1 MEKTPEGLEIV
12 LRFFADFSPIQLQ
25 QLAALEDLYREW
37 NAQINVISR
46 KDIDSLY
53 EKHVLHSLAIAAV
66 FSLRPGMEVI
76 DIGTG
81 GGFPGI
87 PLAIFFPETR
97 FHLVDSIGKK
107 IKVVE
112 AVSTAIGLTNVTTR
126 HSRAEEIKNKKFD
139 LAVSRAVAPLKEL
152 WTWARPLLRKPV
164 LEDRRHTVAAGRP
177 LQGARP
183 ETPSDRQRPPD
194 LGALPISGL
203 ICLKGG
209 DLAAE
214 ISESGCRPRIMEIA
228 GIFPLEDFREKFILQ
243 VPY

>member
-1 MEKTPEGLEIV
+1 MEKAPGHLEIV
-12 LRFFADFSPIQLQ
+12 LQYFADFSPVQLQ

-37 NAQINVISR
+37 NAKINVISR

-53 EKHVLHSLAIAAV
+53 EKHVLHSLAIAAA
-66 FSLRPGMEVI
+66 FEFQPDMEVI

-87 PLAIFFPETR
+87 PLAIFFPQTR

-112 AVSTAIGLTNVTTR
+112 AVSAGAGLTNITAR
-126 HSRAEEIKNKKFD
+126 HGRAEEIKNRKFD
-139 LAVSRAVAPLKEL
+139 VAISRAVAPLGEL
-152 WTWARPLLRKPV
+152 WTWARPLLRKPKP
-164 LEDRRHTVAAGRP
+164 RP
-177 LQGARP
+177 LPVPGPADTHPTPPAAP
-183 ETPSDRQRPPD
+183 EDP
-194 LGALPISGL
+194 LPAPSGL

-209 DLAAE
+209 DLAPE
-214 ISESGCRPRIMEIA
+214 ISASGTRPKIMEIHEV
-228 GIFPLEDFREKFILQ
+228 FPLDYFREKYVLQ